1 MTLADLQVSAGDGI
15 VLARIVGE
23 IDMSNSDELRTA
35 LAAAM
40 PPDARGM
47 VLDLAGVEYLDSAG
61 IRLLY
66 LFGEDV
72 RARRQKLEVVIPP
85 TSMVGDVLKLAGVTD
100 YVGAVETV
108 DEALDLL
115 RGT

>member
-15 VLARIVGE
+15 VLARITGE
-23 IDMSNSDELRTA
+23 IDMSNADELRTA

-40 PPDARGM
+40 HADARAM
-47 VLDLAGVEYLDSAG
+47 VLDLTGVEYLDSAG

-72 RARRQKLEVVIPP
+72 QARRQKLQVVIPSA
-85 TSMVGDVLKLAGVTD
+85 SMVADVLRLAGVTGH
-100 YVGAVETV
+100 VGAVETV
-108 DEALDLL
+108 DEALELV
-115 RGT
+115 RGA

>member
-1 MTLADLQVSAGDGI
+1 MTLADLQVSADDGI

-40 PPDARGM
+40 PADARGM
-47 VLDLAGVEYLDSAG
+47 VLDMTGVEYLDSAG

-72 RARRQKLEVVIPP
+72 RAGRQSLEVVIPS
-85 TSMVGDVLKLAGVTD
+85 TSMVADVLRLAGVTD

-108 DEALDLL
+108 DEALELL
-115 RGT
+115 REA